1 MDLIIDYIHDGP
13 HVYINVV
20 YDSHISILGKYDW
33 FMTAKS
39 GLNWFLYNIL
49 KRELEANHS

>member
-39 GLNWFLYNIL
+39 GLNWSLYNI